1 MARNSGRTS
10 GGTAGRPSRG
20 KSEGVNYNEEQYYAQ
35 NAIYQQQAPAPTQH
49 STSSANIS
57 RQPSRQG
64 GTAPTN
70 GGQYDQAYAGGV
82 NYQHSTGT
90 LDPRFLQQQQ
100 QQHQAYAAPRRNSLS
115 YPQQPGNAG
124 IKDEYEDGDGDGD
137 YEEPEED
144 DDGEYG
150 AAPSRSASN
159 KGKGKGTSARG
170 KGKTAKASNGSTNK
184 SRSSNSY
191 KVEEDEEDD
200 YVEEDDEEEGSYEDE
215 DASEEEVPIHQ
226 VQSRGQP
233 RASNGAA
240 AVPAAGSAQVH
251 PNFIPLSQMQGQQHL
266 PPSNRRVNIR
276 FSNGQRTA
284 TQSTIA
290 VPSSHLQDAV
300 SEADSQMT
308 ASSDAP
314 HVTSNGHTYEAKY
327 TAPTTATTSSKR
339 KNKQIVMDSEEE
351 EEEEDA
357 EGESEL
363 PPSDALTVTANNIYA
378 PSSLNDLPDIPPQVI
393 VQEYKTHS
401 GRRTLRKTLIES
413 PGSSEDEETLGR
425 GGRKRRGQ
433 SKQAK
438 KYAGEDS
445 DDGEGDYKDNNN
457 AGVDGDGEYMNDER
471 SKRKLRNA
479 RLTSLAAKR
488 NGGRTTRSSA
498 RWDGDDD
505 EDYEEPDNN
514 RRGNGRR
521 YSTESSDEEDGAPQF
536 SDHTSDDDIMLAAKR
551 GKEQDKND
559 SRRGYGLRRTNKVN
573 YNLPTLFGLN
583 PDGTAKA
590 GPSIESQGTS
600 KDKTK
605 KKKSG
610 YGGPSQHLPF
620 NMSGRQLGSLF
631 GEAPVDSSSDD
642 DTATPRRGSASYG
655 GTSGGAMSAG
665 GGAGSMDF
673 GYSGSTPNNLGK
685 VSGATSKFSTL
696 LSHPH
701 DTAVNKKSTNPD
713 RCVTFSSFMCV
724 EHRSSRY
731 RSITPFNAIIIR
743 QCRRITR
750 PHSTIKRNGS
760 FTFTIP

>member
-10 GGTAGRPSRG
+10 GGTAGPPSRG

-35 NAIYQQQAPAPTQH
+35 NATYHQAAATQH
-49 STSSANIS
+49 ATSSANIS
-57 RQPSRQG
+57 RQSSRQG
-64 GTAPTN
+64 GSASTN
-70 GGQYDQAYAGGV
+70 GGHYDQAYAGSV
-82 NYQHSTGT
+82 NYQHPTGT

-100 QQHQAYAAPRRNSLS
+100 PQQQQVYAAPRRTSLS
-115 YPQQPGNAG
+115 YPHQPDNAG
-124 IKDEYEDGDGDGD
+124 IKDEEEDEEEDGDGDGD
-137 YEEPEED
+137 YEEPED

-150 AAPSRSASN
+150 AAPSRSTTFN
-159 KGKGKGTSARG
+159 KGKGKATVVVKG
-170 KGKTAKASNGSTNK
+170 KGKTGKVSNGSSNNK
-184 SRSSNSY
+184 KRSSNPY
-191 KVEEDEEDD
+191 KMEEDEEDEEDD
-200 YVEEDDEEEGSYEDE
+200 YVEDDGDEEEAGSYEEEE
-215 DASEEEVPIHQ
+215 DASEEDVPIQ
-226 VQSRGQP
+226 QMQSRNSP
-233 RASNGAA
+233 RASAAA
-240 AVPAAGSAQVH
+240 AVPVAAPVQVH
-251 PNFIPLSQMQGQQHL
+251 PNFIPLSQMQVQHHL

-290 VPSSHLQDAV
+290 GPSHLQDAV

-314 HVTSNGHTYEAKY
+314 HVTSNGQTYEAKY
-327 TAPTTATTSSKR
+327 TAPTTASNNRRKR
-339 KNKQIVMDSEEE
+339 VIFSENE

-363 PPSDALTVTANNIYA
+363 PPSDAPTVIANNIYA

-413 PGSSEDEETLGR
+413 PGSSEDEETLGGKR
-425 GGRKRRGQ
+425 RRGQ

-438 KYAGEDS
+438 KYAGENC
-445 DDGEGDYKDNNN
+445 DDGEGDYKDNK
-457 AGVDGDGEYMNDER
+457 AEGDEYMNDKR
-471 SKRKLRNA
+471 SIRKLRNA
-479 RLTSLAAKR
+479 RLNSLAAAKR
-488 NGGRTTRSSA
+488 NGGRTTRSTA

-514 RRGNGRR
+514 SRRGNGRR

-559 SRRGYGLRRTNKVN
+559 RGYGLRRTNKVN

-590 GPSIESQGTS
+590 GPSNETSQSNG
-600 KDKTK
+600 KDKVK

-620 NMSGRQLGSLF
+620 NMSGRQLGNLF
-631 GEAPVDSSSDD
+631 GEAPIDSSSDD
-642 DTATPRRGSASYG
+642 DAATPRRGSASYG

-673 GYSGSTPNNLGK
+673 GYSGTPNNLGK
-685 VSGATSKFSTL
+685 VSGATSKF
-696 LSHPH
+696 
-701 DTAVNKKSTNPD
+701 
-713 RCVTFSSFMCV
+713 
-724 EHRSSRY
+724 RS
-731 RSITPFNAIIIR
+731 
-743 QCRRITR
+743 
-750 PHSTIKRNGS
+750 
-760 FTFTIP
+760 